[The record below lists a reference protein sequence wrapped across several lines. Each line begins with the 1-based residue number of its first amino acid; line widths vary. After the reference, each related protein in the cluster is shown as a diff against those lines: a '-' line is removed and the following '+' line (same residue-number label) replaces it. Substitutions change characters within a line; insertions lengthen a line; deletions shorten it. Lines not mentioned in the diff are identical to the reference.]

1 MSDRKT
7 LTAIMAA
14 GLVGAYLVVP
24 AVAEDS
30 LSVSLFTEGMTVA
43 EKGYAVAEAADRRD
57 DGYGDSVAELKM
69 ILTNRSGATSERQLR
84 IKSLEIPDPNL
95 GDRSMVVFDRPRD
108 IKGTALL
115 THAKILDPDDQWMF
129 LPALKRV
136 KRISSVNK
144 SGPFMGSEFAF
155 EDMAAQE
162 LGKYT
167 YVYNGQEACGVLTC
181 YVIDRIPAY
190 QYSGY
195 TKSVV
200 WIDDQEFRSQKV
212 DFYDRKGS
220 LLKTLTFS
228 DYRLY
233 LGKFWR
239 AHDLFMVNHLTG
251 KTSRLL
257 WSDFEFQT
265 GQDEGDFTKA
275 SLRRAD

>member
-1 MSDRKT
+1 MSVRKI
-7 LTAIMAA
+7 LPAILATGLAA
-14 GLVGAYLVVP
+14 VFLAAP
-24 AVAEDS
+24 AAAEG
-30 LSVSLFTEGMTVA
+30 SLFTDGMTDA
-43 EKGYAVAEAADRRD
+43 EKGYAVAQAADRRD
-57 DGYGDSVAELKM
+57 DGYGDSVAELEM
-69 ILTNRSGATSERQLR
+69 ILTNRSGATSTRELK
-84 IKSLEIPDPNL
+84 IKSLEVPDPAV

-108 IKGTALL
+108 VKGTALL
-115 THAKILDPDDQWMF
+115 THAKILEPDDQWMF

-167 YVYNGQEACGVLTC
+167 YNYIGQEACGDLTC

-190 QYSGY
+190 EYSGY
-195 TKSVV
+195 TKSVA
-200 WIDDQEFRSQKV
+200 WIDTDELRSQKV

-257 WSDFEFQT
+257 WGDFEFQT
-265 GQDEGDFTKA
+265 GQNESDFTKG

>member
-1 MSDRKT
+1 MKDGKILRAV
-7 LTAIMAA
+7 LVA
-14 GLVGAYLVVP
+14 GLVAASLIAP
-24 AVAEDS
+24 ALAEDS
-30 LSVSLFTEGMTVA
+30 LFTDGMTAA
-43 EKGYAVAEAADRRD
+43 EKGYAVAAVADRRD

-69 ILTNRSGATSERQLR
+69 ILTNRSGATSTRELK
-84 IKSLEIPDPNL
+84 IKSLEIPDPTL

-167 YVYNGQEACGVLTC
+167 YVYVRQEACGALNC

-190 QYSGY
+190 KYSGY

-228 DYRLY
+228 DYRQY

-257 WSDFEFQT
+257 WSDFAFQT
-265 GQDEGDFTKA
+265 GLDEGDFTKA